1 MLHDGKTKNIKI
13 TAVGAVLG
21 GRFGH
26 TSELKVVKFNE
37 AMKRLDSNKWKEEIK
52 IKHTIMVTN
61 RAWEQLEE
69 K

>member
-1 MLHDGKTKNIKI
+1 M
-13 TAVGAVLG
+13 G

-52 IKHTIMVTN
+52 NKHTIMVTN